1 MTMKIWDTGLN
12 RGLFI
17 AVCVMAVLAVTVGA
31 LAVWDQEHP
40 DTLVWLSMARSQ
52 VASLVSR

>member
-1 MTMKIWDTGLN
+1 MKIWDTGLN